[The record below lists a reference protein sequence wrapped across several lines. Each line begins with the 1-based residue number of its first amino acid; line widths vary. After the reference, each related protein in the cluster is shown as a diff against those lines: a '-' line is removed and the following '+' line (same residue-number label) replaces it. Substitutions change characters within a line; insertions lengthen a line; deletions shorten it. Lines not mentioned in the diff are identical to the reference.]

1 LQTMTIWRY
10 LQIFA
15 ICGYVVVIF
24 RRDDVIRNMLK
35 SDKVVV
41 W

>member
-1 LQTMTIWRY
+1 LQKMTIWRY
-10 LQIFA
+10 VQISA
-15 ICGYVVVIF
+15 SWGYVVVIF